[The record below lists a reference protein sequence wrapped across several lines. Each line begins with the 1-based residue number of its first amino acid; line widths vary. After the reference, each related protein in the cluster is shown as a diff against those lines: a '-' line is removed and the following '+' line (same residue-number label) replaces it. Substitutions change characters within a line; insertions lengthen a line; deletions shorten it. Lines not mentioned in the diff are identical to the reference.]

1 MFDSEPRKRAAS
13 HKPFFT
19 TTVNCDI
26 ALR

>member
-1 MFDSEPRKRAAS
+1 MPGQMFDALPN
-13 HKPFFT
+13 PFFT